1 MPRSPPPHPPSSYW
15 IRLVGWLV
23 EFFPS
28 SSHKTNKKG
37 WTTAQLTHALPL
49 EQLTCF
55 SHTGKSWRL
64 GWGGTKDLGALS
76 LGSTESPS
84 WAGNKEGMLHHAD
97 PPHFPSSL
105 PTIPPLTPSSDNM
118 PSLRMPFPA
127 VVPVHGLSPLQMD
140 VLPFSLIVPAQVVS
154 FFLFV
159 PLFWFFRFHM

>member
-64 GWGGTKDLGALS
+64 GWGGNKRSWCSKSGLHWKPALHGLETRKGCCTMQTPLNSPAHFPQFRPSHPVLTICPVCARPFLPWCLCMGS
-76 LGSTESPS
+76 LLSRWTSSPS
-84 WAGNKEGMLHHAD
+84 A
-97 PPHFPSSL
+97 
-105 PTIPPLTPSSDNM
+105 
-118 PSLRMPFPA
+118 
-127 VVPVHGLSPLQMD
+127 
-140 VLPFSLIVPAQVVS
+140 
-154 FFLFV
+154 
-159 PLFWFFRFHM
+159 